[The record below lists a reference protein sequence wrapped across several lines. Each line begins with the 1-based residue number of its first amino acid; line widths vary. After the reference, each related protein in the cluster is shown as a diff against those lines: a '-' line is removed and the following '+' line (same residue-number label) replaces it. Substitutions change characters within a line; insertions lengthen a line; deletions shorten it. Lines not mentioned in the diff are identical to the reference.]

1 MRKIRP
7 DAVLKRLPEARQAEV
22 ADYAREHTLAQ
33 TSAWLKA
40 DGIVAGR
47 QAISEFLSFW
57 ETQEALRKA
66 ETNAAEFTE
75 QLRTISPELDEDK
88 LEAAGSVLFQTLAI
102 QQQNPGMFLAFRK
115 ARTKAKIDLA
125 KLALEERRVKLLEEK
140 AAKVDEAV
148 QVMAAPISEA
158 ERMTRMRAVLGL
170 PPLEPRPEGGAQ

>member
-1 MRKIRP
+1 MRKVRP

-66 ETNAAEFTE
+66 EANANAFTE

-115 ARTKAKIDLA
+115 ARNKAELDKA
-125 KLALEERRVKLLEEK
+125 KLALAREKFEFNAAQACLAKLPEL
-140 AAKVDEAV
+140 KV
-148 QVMAAPISEA
+148 ISEDA
-158 ERMTRMRAVLGL
+158 SLDEDAKLQRVRERLFGEIPATKEA
-170 PPLEPRPEGGAQ
+170 A